1 MLILVIVTNDTT
13 QNGQRPRNRKMTMIL
28 KIEKAND
35 KNNALIKNNAD
46 ILIAECKELYQPK
59 IDGMKT
65 DDYREWLFA
74 NHSKMASYLYDELGE
89 PNKKTGERKPIMG
102 QHKKNIFNNGI
113 KEIATNETGFLAW
126 CESDHGQGTSSLAKV
141 KPAITAFQ
149 KSLEPKQEKQSGAS
163 DETGENE
170 TGESETI
177 AKPPLEQV
185 AQELLKRFTPDECV
199 KLSEMLYDMACEN
212 ASDEAIEKV
221 A

>member
-1 MLILVIVTNDTT
+1 MSI
-13 QNGQRPRNRKMTMIL
+13 IL

-35 KNNALIKNNAD
+35 KNNKQIKQNAD
-46 ILIAECKELYQPK
+46 LVIAECKELYQPK

-65 DDYREWLFA
+65 DDYRAWMFA
-74 NHSKMASYLYDELGE
+74 NHPKQAEYFYDELGE

-113 KEIATNETGFLAW
+113 KEIAINETGFLAW

-149 KSLEPKQEKQSGAS
+149 KSLEPKQEKQSGES

-170 TGESETI
+170 TGENETI
-177 AKPPLEQV
+177 ENAKPSLEQI

>member
-1 MLILVIVTNDTT
+1 
-13 QNGQRPRNRKMTMIL
+13 MTMIL

-46 ILIAECKELYQPK
+46 MLIAECKELYQPK

-65 DDYREWLFA
+65 DEYREWIFSS
-74 NHSKMASYLYDELGE
+74 HPKMADYLYDELGE
-89 PNKKTGERKPIMG
+89 PNKKTGERKPIMS

-113 KEIATNETGFLAW
+113 KEIAINETGFRAW

-149 KSLEPKQEKQSGAS
+149 KSLEPKQEKQSDAS
-163 DETGENE
+163 DETGESE

-177 AKPPLEQV
+177 AKPSLEQI
-185 AQELLKRFTPDECV
+185 AQKLIAELGKDAAME
-199 KLSEMLYDMACEN
+199 LSTMLWDMADGEIADDKQA
-212 ASDEAIEKV
+212 ASA
-221 A
+221 

>member
-1 MLILVIVTNDTT
+1 
-13 QNGQRPRNRKMTMIL
+13 MIL

-46 ILIAECKELYQPK
+46 TLIAECKELYQPK

-65 DDYREWLFA
+65 DEYREWLFA
-74 NHSKMASYLYDELGE
+74 NHVKMAEYLYDELGE

-113 KEIATNETGFLAW
+113 KEIAINENGFLAW
-126 CESDHGQGTSSLAKV
+126 CDSDHGQGTSSLAKV
-141 KPAITAFQ
+141 KPAITAFE
-149 KSLEPKQEKQSGAS
+149 KSLQPKTET
-163 DETGENE
+163 ETGESDE
-170 TGESETI
+170 TGESETGASDETI
-177 AKPPLEQV
+177 AKPSLEEI
-185 AQELLKRFTPDECV
+185 AKKIIDDFGHDAAIELST
-199 KLSEMLYDMACEN
+199 MLYDMAVAG

>member
-1 MLILVIVTNDTT
+1 MN
-13 QNGQRPRNRKMTMIL
+13 NMIL

-46 ILIAECKELYQPK
+46 MLIAECKELYQPK

-74 NHSKMASYLYDELGE
+74 NHPKMAEYLYDELGE

-113 KEIATNETGFLAW
+113 KEIAINETGFLAW

-149 KSLEPKQEKQSGAS
+149 KSLEPKQEKQSGES

-170 TGESETI
+170 TGENETI
-177 AKPPLEQV
+177 ENAKPSLEQI
-185 AQELLKRFTPDECV
+185 AQELLKRFTPDECL

>member
-1 MLILVIVTNDTT
+1 
-13 QNGQRPRNRKMTMIL
+13 MIL

-46 ILIAECKELYQPK
+46 MLIAECQELYQPK

-74 NHSKMASYLYDELGE
+74 NHPKMAEYLYDELGE

-113 KEIATNETGFLAW
+113 KEIATNETGFLTW
-126 CESDHGQGTSSLAKV
+126 CESEHGKGTSSLAKV
-141 KPAITAFQ
+141 KPAITAYE
-149 KSLEPKQEKQSGAS
+149 KSLQPKSETGAS
-163 DETGENE
+163 DETGESE
-170 TGESETI
+170 TGENETI
-177 AKPPLEQV
+177 ENAKPSLEQI
-185 AQELLKRFTPDECV
+185 AQKLLKEFGADDCV